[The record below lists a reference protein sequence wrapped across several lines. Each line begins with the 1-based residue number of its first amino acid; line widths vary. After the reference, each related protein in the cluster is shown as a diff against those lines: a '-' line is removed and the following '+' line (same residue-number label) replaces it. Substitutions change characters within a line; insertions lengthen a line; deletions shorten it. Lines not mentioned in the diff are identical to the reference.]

1 VAADTVRDSLRIVIS
16 AAGVPVIVHCC
27 APRPPLDLMRQAG
40 AAGVAID
47 LDQVTDLDPLGEVL
61 EAGVGLFA
69 GVNAGGGRSG
79 SGAAVSSNRSG
90 RVGAAGRVAAGVVAE
105 KPSVVVADRVRDLWR
120 TIGFPADG
128 LTAQVV
134 VTPACGL
141 AGFGQ
146 EAAVT
151 AMRIAR
157 EASRRLADG

>member
-1 VAADTVRDSLRIVIS
+1 
-16 AAGVPVIVHCC
+16 
-27 APRPPLDLMRQAG
+27 
-40 AAGVAID
+40 
-47 LDQVTDLDPLGEVL
+47 
-61 EAGVGLFA
+61 
-69 GVNAGGGRSG
+69 
-79 SGAAVSSNRSG
+79 
-90 RVGAAGRVAAGVVAE
+90 
-105 KPSVVVADRVRDLWR
+105 
-120 TIGFPADG
+120 